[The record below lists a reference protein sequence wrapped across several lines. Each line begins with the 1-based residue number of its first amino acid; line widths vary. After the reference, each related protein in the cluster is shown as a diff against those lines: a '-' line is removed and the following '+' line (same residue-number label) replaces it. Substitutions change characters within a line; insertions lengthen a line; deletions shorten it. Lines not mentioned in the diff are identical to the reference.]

1 MADFIP
7 TPAQAAAIGDRGGE
21 LLVSA
26 AAGSGKTRVLIERLM
41 RYILDGD
48 KPADVDSFLI
58 ITFTRAAAEQ
68 LRSKIAAELGARAAS
83 AAGDAAARARRQNAL
98 LRRAQICTIDSFCV
112 SLLRENA
119 ARAGLEPGFGLGDEQ
134 RSAEL
139 KGLALETVLEDAYE
153 RAEPGFTALA
163 DTVGAG
169 RDDKRLAALVLS
181 LHEKLG
187 SHARP
192 EKWAREQI
200 RGFSE
205 LPGDAAGT
213 AWGRELLEGA
223 VETLDYLRG
232 EISALLDEA
241 GGSEA
246 VEKAY
251 APSLN
256 ATLESLDAAL
266 KAARRGWDALC
277 SALPIAFPA
286 LKAARGADTAELR
299 EAIKAR
305 REALKKAA
313 AKLAKDF
320 NTPSAPLLRDI
331 SAAAPA
337 MKALL
342 ELVMAF
348 DREYMRR
355 KQRRS
360 LIDFADAEHLAAQL
374 LTEEDGS
381 PSPFALELSRRYTE
395 VMVDEYQDVSRV
407 QEDIVYAVSG
417 GGRRL
422 FMVGDVKQ
430 SIYRFRLAEPGIFL
444 RKYDA
449 FGDAPQ
455 PEGEPRRIFL
465 RESFRSRPEIVA
477 AVNSV
482 FGTLMSRSLGE
493 LDYDSNASLIA
504 ALPYPG
510 EVPKPELLLCA
521 APDGGG
527 EERPDKYAWEARR
540 AAARMRALVEGGA
553 AITAPGSE
561 RPIGYG
567 DIAVLLRS
575 ANVTGPV
582 WRRELA
588 AAGIPVEAGQ
598 SGGFF
603 ASPEI
608 EVMLALLS
616 LIDNPRQDVQLVSV
630 LRSALFGFTPDELTA
645 VRLANRDGELW
656 DALNNCAET
665 DEKCAGFV
673 KFIAEMREFA
683 RESEL
688 TELIAQI
695 YGRLDC
701 FAVCAAL
708 AGGAEREARL
718 RRLFE
723 LAREYESGA
732 WRGLRRFN
740 EWIAAMR
747 EAGRE
752 PAMPAAAAGGAVR
765 IMSIHQSK
773 GLEFPV
779 VFLGGTSKYFNES
792 DLRETVLVHPELGLG
807 PKVTDAA
814 RGIEYPTIARRAVA
828 HRLRRE
834 QLSEELRL
842 LYVAMTRARERL
854 IITCALGDPQKE
866 AAKLA
871 VSARSPM
878 PAEALAGMRSAAGW
892 LISAAIADGGR
903 TLSLEID
910 AAEQPSGRAAEGAG
924 AQEGGALRG
933 GEGYGDLAARFA
945 WRYPHAAAV
954 ALPSKVTATELK
966 SLPEPDPESAEL
978 LARPRPFRRPEL
990 EGVERRMTAAER
1002 GTATHLALRYLD
1014 LAAIRSEADAR
1025 EAVDALAL
1033 AGRMSR
1039 RDAAAVDAGSVYALA
1054 ASPLGARMAA
1064 AEEVKRE
1071 FSFSLLRPAGEL
1083 FPGAPDEEILLQGV
1097 VDCCFSEPGGLV
1109 VVDYKTDRI
1118 APEECESR
1126 AGYYRSQIEAYA
1138 WAMERITGRPVKE
1151 KILYFLSA
1159 RRAVKL

>member
-1 MADFIP
+1 M
-7 TPAQAAAIGDRGGE
+7 TP
-21 LLVSA
+21 
-26 AAGSGKTRVLIERLM
+26 
-41 RYILDGD
+41 
-48 KPADVDSFLI
+48 
-58 ITFTRAAAEQ
+58 
-68 LRSKIAAELGARAAS
+68 RSRP
-83 AAGDAAARARRQNAL
+83 
-98 LRRAQICTIDSFCV
+98 
-112 SLLRENA
+112 
-119 ARAGLEPGFGLGDEQ
+119 RAG
-134 RSAEL
+134 
-139 KGLALETVLEDAYE
+139 
-153 RAEPGFTALA
+153 
-163 DTVGAG
+163 
-169 RDDKRLAALVLS
+169 
-181 LHEKLG
+181 
-187 SHARP
+187 
-192 EKWAREQI
+192 
-200 RGFSE
+200 
-205 LPGDAAGT
+205 
-213 AWGRELLEGA
+213 
-223 VETLDYLRG
+223 
-232 EISALLDEA
+232 
-241 GGSEA
+241 
-246 VEKAY
+246 
-251 APSLN
+251 
-256 ATLESLDAAL
+256 
-266 KAARRGWDALC
+266 GWDALC

-455 PEGEPRRIFL
+455 PEGKPRRIFL

-645 VRLANRDGELW
+645 IRLANRDGELW

-688 TELIAQI
+688 TELIALI
-695 YGRLDC
+695 YERLDC

-718 RRLFE
+718 RRSSSWPGSTSPGRGAACAASTSGLPRC
-723 LAREYESGA
+723 ARPGGN
-732 WRGLRRFN
+732 RPCRR
-740 EWIAAMR
+740 
-747 EAGRE
+747 
-752 PAMPAAAAGGAVR
+752 PP
-765 IMSIHQSK
+765 
-773 GLEFPV
+773 
-779 VFLGGTSKYFNES
+779 
-792 DLRETVLVHPELGLG
+792 
-807 PKVTDAA
+807 
-814 RGIEYPTIARRAVA
+814 
-828 HRLRRE
+828 
-834 QLSEELRL
+834 
-842 LYVAMTRARERL
+842 
-854 IITCALGDPQKE
+854 
-866 AAKLA
+866 
-871 VSARSPM
+871 
-878 PAEALAGMRSAAGW
+878 
-892 LISAAIADGGR
+892 
-903 TLSLEID
+903 
-910 AAEQPSGRAAEGAG
+910 
-924 AQEGGALRG
+924 QEG
-933 GEGYGDLAARFA
+933 
-945 WRYPHAAAV
+945 P
-954 ALPSKVTATELK
+954 
-966 SLPEPDPESAEL
+966 
-978 LARPRPFRRPEL
+978 
-990 EGVERRMTAAER
+990 
-1002 GTATHLALRYLD
+1002 
-1014 LAAIRSEADAR
+1014 
-1025 EAVDALAL
+1025 
-1033 AGRMSR
+1033 
-1039 RDAAAVDAGSVYALA
+1039 
-1054 ASPLGARMAA
+1054 
-1064 AEEVKRE
+1064 
-1071 FSFSLLRPAGEL
+1071 
-1083 FPGAPDEEILLQGV
+1083 
-1097 VDCCFSEPGGLV
+1097 
-1109 VVDYKTDRI
+1109 
-1118 APEECESR
+1118 
-1126 AGYYRSQIEAYA
+1126 
-1138 WAMERITGRPVKE
+1138 
-1151 KILYFLSA
+1151 
-1159 RRAVKL
+1159 